1 MLSETALALK
11 LLQVILGLDKLVDL
25 IDEVRLRF
33 SDDGLNF
40 VDLLI
45 DNLVD
50 FLHMVKHLVG
60 LLVQRVQLLLVV
72 LELDLAVVHLLAGV
86 VLLNLRLHTLQNLL
100 LVVLAAIWVEI
111 RILML
116 AVVHS
121 N

>member
-11 LLQVILGLDKLVDL
+11 LLQVILGLDELVDL

-50 FLHMVKHLVG
+50 FLHMVEHVVG
-60 LLVQRVQLLLVV
+60 LLVKQVK
-72 LELDLAVVHLLAGV
+72 
-86 VLLNLRLHTLQNLL
+86 LRLIALQL
-100 LVVLAAIWVEI
+100 
-111 RILML
+111 
-116 AVVHS
+116 
-121 N
+121 